1 MLKII
6 FYLLLY
12 FCASSLGLLFLKKA
26 DNYQSLYFIFG
37 NILYVGGYMIWALIL
52 IRAMPLSVA
61 FPVASAGLLVS
72 SQITGYLF
80 LNEKLDLTNFLAITF
95 MLIGL
100 GILLS
105 KVYFDG

>member
-1 MLKII
+1 
-6 FYLLLY
+6 
-12 FCASSLGLLFLKKA
+12 
-26 DNYQSLYFIFG
+26 
-37 NILYVGGYMIWALIL
+37 MIWALIL

-80 LNEKLDLTNFLAITF
+80 LNEKLDLTNFLAIAF